1 MDSWRLQHV
10 KTTARGR
17 PDGRAVHAADLARRV
32 GPTAAPPARDRRW
45 RASAC
50 AAVIGAIILL
60 LHSLTAAQEISPL
73 RLKAAFIWNFA
84 KFTDWPGGAIRAG
97 DPFTMCVVGNAVLA
111 DALEVYVRG
120 RVLGNRKV
128 VVTHAKA
135 AEQPPG
141 ACQVLFVSGGAKQVS
156 QILSAIRDSP
166 VLSISDIDGAAE
178 MGAIVQFLYVGSQL
192 NFSVQRDSATRAKLQ
207 ISSQVLQ
214 LSKPR

>member
-32 GPTAAPPARDRRW
+32 GSTPAPARDRRW
-45 RASAC
+45 RASVC
-50 AAVIGAIILL
+50 VAVIGAIILL
-60 LHSLTAAQEISPL
+60 LHSLTAAQEISPP

-84 KFTDWPGGAIRAG
+84 KFTEWPPGAIRAG

-111 DALEVYVRG
+111 DALEVAVRG

-135 AEQPPG
+135 ADQPPA
-141 ACQVLFVSGGAKQVS
+141 ACQVLFVSGLSAKQVS
-156 QILSAIRDSP
+156 QILTAVRDSP
-166 VLSISDIDGAAE
+166 VLSISDIDGSAE
-178 MGAIVQFLYVGSQL
+178 MGAIVQFVYEGSQL
-192 NFSVQRDSATRAKLQ
+192 AFKVQRDSATRARLQ
-207 ISSQVLQ
+207 ISSLVLK
-214 LSKPR
+214 LSR